1 MENSYVV
8 ALVDGD
14 TLELVRR
21 NDGTV
26 IVFGCKDMAKKVAEE
41 FGGDYSVYDWC

>member
-1 MENSYVV
+1 MEKSFVV

-14 TLELVRR
+14 TLDIVRR

-26 IVFGCKDMAKKVAEE
+26 VVFGCREMAEKIAIE
-41 FGGDYSVYDWC
+41 FGGDYSVYEWC